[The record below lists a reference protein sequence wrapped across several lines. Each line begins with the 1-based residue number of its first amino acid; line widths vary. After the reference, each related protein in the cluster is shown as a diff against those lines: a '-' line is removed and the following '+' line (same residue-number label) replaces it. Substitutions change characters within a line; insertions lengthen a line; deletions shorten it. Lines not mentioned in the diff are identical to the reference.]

1 MVMKKLLFLFTVLAL
16 TVASAKTYSITLF
29 QPSVV
34 GGTELKA
41 GNYKL
46 DLADTKVVISRGS
59 QKVESAV
66 KVENGGDKFRSTTVR
81 YATSGGKYT
90 IQEIRLGG
98 TSTRL
103 VFDVN

>member
-1 MVMKKLLFLFTVLAL
+1 MRKFVFLFMVLAVS
-16 TVASAKTYSITLF
+16 VASAKTYSITLF

-46 DLADTKVVISRGS
+46 DLTDTKVVISRGG

-81 YATSGGKYT
+81 YATSDGKYT

-98 TSTRL
+98 TTTRL